1 LIYRNTILGKKEVD
15 NFALIAGRI
24 LVDECEYTL
33 LYLLV
38 YLSRPPLYTR
48 VYRRHC
54 SEAGQISI

>member
-1 LIYRNTILGKKEVD
+1 MYRNTILGEEEVD
-15 NFALIAGRI
+15 NFALIVGRI

-33 LYLLV
+33 LCLLV

-48 VYRRHC
+48 VCRRYC